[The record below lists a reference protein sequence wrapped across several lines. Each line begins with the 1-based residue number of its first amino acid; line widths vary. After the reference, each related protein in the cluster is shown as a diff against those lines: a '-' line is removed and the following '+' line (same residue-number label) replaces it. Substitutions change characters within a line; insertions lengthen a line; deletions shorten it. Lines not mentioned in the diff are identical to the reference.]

1 MDVSQAQHVKRPPFP
16 PTLALLSGILAV
28 STGAIFVRL
37 ADEAPPLVVAAYRVG
52 IASALL
58 APLAWWRARHEL
70 RALGRRD
77 YALAVLAGFFLALHF
92 ATWVTSL
99 YYTSVA
105 SSVVLV
111 NTNPL
116 WVGLLAPVVS
126 KDRIT
131 RLMAAGIVM
140 SVVGG
145 VIIGLGDLAISG
157 QALWGDILAVMGSI
171 SAAFY
176 ILLGRNVRRQV
187 SLLAYVM
194 VCYGSAALFL
204 WAIVL
209 ATGQPITGYGSSTY
223 AVFLGMALIPQI
235 IGHSSYNWALE
246 WVSASMVAVG
256 LLGEPIGSTILAYI
270 LFGERL
276 TWAKVVGGGFILAGI
291 YLTARGEAASTS
303 GAPEALEPAG

>member
-1 MDVSQAQHVKRPPFP
+1 MSAPRPQPAKRPPFP
-16 PTLALLSGILAV
+16 PILALISGILAV

-77 YALAVLAGFFLALHF
+77 SVLAVLAGFFLALHF
-92 ATWVTSL
+92 ATWVSSL

-126 KDRIT
+126 RERIT
-131 RLMAAGIVM
+131 RLMAAGILL

-145 VIIGLGDLAISG
+145 IIIGLGDLAISG
-157 QALWGDILAVMGSI
+157 QALWGDILAIMGSI

-194 VCYGSAALFL
+194 VCYGSAALIL

-209 ATGQPITGYGSSTY
+209 VTGQPITGYAPSTY
-223 AVFLGMALIPQI
+223 AIFLGMAVVPQI

-291 YLTARGEAASTS
+291 YLTARGEAKSVEHS
-303 GAPEALEPAG
+303 PEVFEPTG

>member
-1 MDVSQAQHVKRPPFP
+1 MSERRNRPKRPPFP
-16 PTLALLSGILAV
+16 PVLALVSGIFAV

-37 ADEAPPLVVAAYRVG
+37 ASEAPPLVVAAYRVG
-52 IASALL
+52 LASLLL
-58 APLAWWRARHEL
+58 APIAWWRARHEL
-70 RALGRRD
+70 RRLSARD
-77 YALAVLAGFFLALHF
+77 YVLAVLAGFFLALHF
-92 ATWVTSL
+92 ATWVSSL

-116 WVGLLAPVVS
+116 WVGLLAPFVS

-131 RLMAAGIVM
+131 RLMALGIGV

-145 VIIGLGDLAISG
+145 VIIGMGDLAISG
-157 QALWGDILAVMGSI
+157 QALFGDFLAILGSI
-171 SAAFY
+171 CAAFY

-194 VCYGSAALFL
+194 VCYGSAAIIL
-204 WAIVL
+204 WVIVL
-209 ATGQPITGYGSSTY
+209 VTGQPITGYSPFTY
-223 AVFLGMALIPQI
+223 TMFLGMALVPQI

-276 TWAKVVGGGFILAGI
+276 TWAKVVGGAFILTGI
-291 YLTARGEAASTS
+291 YLAVRGEEQA
-303 GAPEALEPAG
+303 APETTELLEPTG